1 GGQLSTP
8 RCFDYP
14 LALSMIFHL
23 NQQVASTL
31 YFADLIG
38 ASLGALL
45 VTVLLEWVGSES
57 TLLLV
62 AAAPLAASAFLS
74 KRHRT
79 VVVWGAL
86 IVVGFAV
93 SNGRVLLFR
102 VTPGTLKAM
111 RRHMQDNARL
121 RLTQTGWNAYSRIGR
136 EHLQQVRRRSQ

>member
-1 GGQLSTP
+1 
-8 RCFDYP
+8 
-14 LALSMIFHL
+14 MIFHL

-136 EHLQQVRRRSQ
+136 